1 MRTFNL
7 CNVRLR
13 YHNSGDFLLFS
24 SLLQGVQKNTPTLIL
39 NFLVLFGTTC
49 MFKPA
54 AVCLIF
60 IDTLFKKP
68 IKDFIC
74 SVSRCLSDEFV
85 YVFNERS
92 TLTRYHL
99 PSSHSLDDVDTDT
112 LG

>member
-1 MRTFNL
+1 
-7 CNVRLR
+7 
-13 YHNSGDFLLFS
+13 
-24 SLLQGVQKNTPTLIL
+24 
-39 NFLVLFGTTC
+39 

-99 PSSHSLDDVDTDT
+99 PSSHSVDDVDTDT
-112 LG
+112 LGWSHQYLPSLLVYKLHSFPARAGVRSEISSNNDMNQMP